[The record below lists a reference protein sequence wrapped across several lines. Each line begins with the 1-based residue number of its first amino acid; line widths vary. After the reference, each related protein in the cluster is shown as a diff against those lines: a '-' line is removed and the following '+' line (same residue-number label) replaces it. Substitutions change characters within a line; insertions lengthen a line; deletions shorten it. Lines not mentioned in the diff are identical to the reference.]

1 MAPCLAMLGSTLA
14 PGGLYLLPAP
24 WNQLYVVA
32 QVVLWLAAC
41 VFLLWAAAAGQRR
54 RRRSNRA
61 KPATRKKVKSP
72 GALSRVGLTAQKPEP
87 MGVSGL
93 VTGASWRPTDIG
105 ASATVAASGGK
116 TA

>member
-41 VFLLWAAAAGQRR
+41 VFLLRAGCPPRVSAAGGEATERSQPLGRR
-54 RRRSNRA
+54 
-61 KPATRKKVKSP
+61 
-72 GALSRVGLTAQKPEP
+72 
-87 MGVSGL
+87 
-93 VTGASWRPTDIG
+93 
-105 ASATVAASGGK
+105 
-116 TA
+116 